1 MSVPRATAMRKP
13 WSRTRRQYSVSTQSM
28 TSRSSNRPTVS
39 RHSRLITNPVWIA
52 SGTSPNP
59 SGEIQVGSAGAPFTA
74 STQTMPRRVTGL
86 PRANRPSAIDT

>member
-1 MSVPRATAMRKP
+1 M
-13 WSRTRRQYSVSTQSM
+13 
-28 TSRSSNRPTVS
+28 
-39 RHSRLITNPVWIA
+39 TNPVWIA

-74 STQTMPRRVTGL
+74 STHTMPRRVTGL